1 MTLQAASTPL
11 PSTRPNWEPTLVRP
25 APARRDG
32 GPQPDPDAVR
42 RLVVLVPG
50 PAADL
55 AALATQIQ
63 TLARPKALPVLLVGQ
78 GETLQDVWAARRQ
91 LTTLAALIAAY
102 ADQTVGTLVSP
113 PRPWIK
119 LLREVQQPGDL
130 VVCHREQ
137 SQMTW
142 PWLHRQSLGEQL
154 RTQLDVPICVLQG
167 HFPGL
172 RTTTQRMINQGVS
185 WAIPVAV
192 ILGFLLLQV
201 QIELHTT
208 GWLTAVLLSASVLI
222 ELAILA
228 R

>member
-1 MTLQAASTPL
+1 MTLQAASAPL
-11 PSTRPNWEPTLVRP
+11 PSTRPNWEPTLVQP

-32 GPQPDPDAVR
+32 GPQPDPDAIR

-55 AALATQIQ
+55 AALATQVQ
-63 TLARPKALPVLLVGQ
+63 TLARPRALPVLLVGQ

-91 LTTLAALIAAY
+91 LTTLAALIAAH
-102 ADQTVGTLVSP
+102 AARPVDTLVSP
-113 PRPWIK
+113 PRPWLK
-119 LLREVQQPGDL
+119 LLREVQQAGDL
-130 VVCHREQ
+130 VVCHAEQ
-137 SQMTW
+137 SQTTW
-142 PWLHRQSLGEQL
+142 PWSRRQSLGEQL
-154 RTQLDVPICVLQG
+154 RRQLNVPTCVLQG

-172 RTTTQRMINQGVS
+172 RTTTQRMVSQGVS
-185 WAIPVAV
+185 WAIPMAV

-201 QIELHTT
+201 QVELHTT